1 MPPLRERGAD
11 VMALAHHFLTR
22 FAEENHKRI
31 VGFTDAARTRLLS
44 HRWPGNVRE
53 LENVLRSATLFA
65 ETDELGVDDLAAFA
79 ESFVPREDAPPAARR
94 AEARATS
101 EAPLES
107 LVYNEVRAGSTSLFD
122 MKKRLEREC
131 IVRALTESNG
141 NITRAAAL
149 LGMKRPRLSQLVKE
163 YELGD
168 LGK

>member
-1 MPPLRERGAD
+1 
-11 VMALAHHFLTR
+11 
-22 FAEENHKRI
+22 
-31 VGFTDAARTRLLS
+31 
-44 HRWPGNVRE
+44 
-53 LENVLRSATLFA
+53 VLRSATLFA
-65 ETDELGVDDLAAFA
+65 ESDELGVEDLAAFA
-79 ESFVPREDAPPAARR
+79 ESFVPREDAPSAGRR
-94 AEARATS
+94 AEPRATS

-107 LVYNEVRAGSTSLFD
+107 LVYNEVRAGTTSLFD

-141 NITRAAAL
+141 NITRAASL